1 MRYKT
6 WTALIIRRI
15 MRLAFNKDGWGRR
28 YRTPC
33 DSAVP
38 PRLACACSAA
48 CRHAT
53 PRLIR
58 AALTL
63 VPLHITSQLMRS
75 RAHTQTHTLPV
86 THIHLTLSLPPTHE
100 FIGKSSILPG
110 FKKKTSVH
118 SKWCISVLWAMATPL
133 LSPSVVLQDCFY
145 PPFLSF
151 LKFSLDLHRARS
163 NA

>member
-1 MRYKT
+1 
-6 WTALIIRRI
+6 
-15 MRLAFNKDGWGRR
+15 MRLALNKDGWGRR
-28 YRTPC
+28 HRTPC

-48 CRHAT
+48 YRHAT
-53 PRLIR
+53 PRLIG

-63 VPLHITSQLMRS
+63 VQLHITSQLMRS
-75 RAHTQTHTLPV
+75 RAHTQTHTLSV
-86 THIHLTLSLPPTHE
+86 THMHLTISLPPTHE

-133 LSPSVVLQDCFY
+133 LSPSVVLLLFLSPFCFY

-151 LKFSLDLHRARS
+151 LNFSLDLHRARS
-163 NA
+163 NARDA